1 MDKEKVICVSFADKS
16 KRQLLNRLLV
26 QMKAAS
32 SIDVLLKLVFRYIIL
47 VTLVNITVKLS
58 VLTIIG
64 DNGNSL

>member
-1 MDKEKVICVSFADKS
+1 MDKEKVICVSFADES

-26 QMKAAS
+26 QMKAM
-32 SIDVLLKLVFRYIIL
+32 IVVLLKLGFRYIIL

-58 VLTIIG
+58 FLTIIG